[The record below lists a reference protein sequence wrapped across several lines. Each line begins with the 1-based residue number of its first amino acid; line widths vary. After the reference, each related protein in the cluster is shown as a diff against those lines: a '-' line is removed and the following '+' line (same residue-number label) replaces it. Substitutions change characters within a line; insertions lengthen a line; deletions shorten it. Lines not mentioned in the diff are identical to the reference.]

1 MRTSCRSM
9 VWLSVWSVAGFLPL
23 ISVRA
28 DSSGAGAQGLY
39 FRGGIGPEIAHKTDV
54 KEFFVPRSGIQVEYD
69 AGLRISAAGG
79 YQFCSYF
86 SAEVESG
93 ILYNSIKSI
102 TGSPS
107 TDASLVNVPLLA
119 NAVFHIPLE
128 SNFVP
133 YCGFGFGGS
142 TSVLTIDHA
151 TINGRSLDGD
161 DSELVWAAQAFA
173 GFRYEFNDRMGV
185 GFGYKFLATGQ
196 PSWDV
201 FSFSAGSGQ
210 LRFDNARTH
219 SFLAE
224 FTLKF

>member
-1 MRTSCRSM
+1 
-9 VWLSVWSVAGFLPL
+9 VAGFLPL
-23 ISVRA
+23 ISLRA
-28 DSSGAGAQGLY
+28 DSSGDRAQGLY
-39 FRGGIGPEIAHKTDV
+39 FRGGIGPEIAHRTDV
-54 KEFFVPRSGIQVEYD
+54 KEFFGPSSGNRVEYD

-107 TDASLVNVPLLA
+107 TDASVANVPLLA

-142 TSVLTIDHA
+142 TSVLNIDHA
-151 TINGRSLDGD
+151 TIAGRPLEGD
-161 DSELVWAAQAFA
+161 DADFVWAAQAFA

-201 FSFSAGSGQ
+201 FSFTAGSGQ
-210 LRFDNARTH
+210 IRFDNARTH

-224 FTLKF
+224 FTWKF

>member
-1 MRTSCRSM
+1 M
-9 VWLSVWSVAGFLPL
+9 VWLSVWSVAFLPL
-23 ISVRA
+23 IAIRA
-28 DSSGAGAQGLY
+28 ASSGDGEQGLY

-54 KEFFVPRSGIQVEYD
+54 KEFFGPSSGTQVKYD

-79 YQFCSYF
+79 YQFCRYF

-102 TGSPS
+102 SGPGSS
-107 TDASLVNVPLLA
+107 GSDIDASVVNVPLLA

-151 TINGRSLDGD
+151 TIAGRTLDGD
-161 DSELVWAAQAFA
+161 DSDFVWAAQAFA
-173 GFRYEFNDRMGV
+173 GAPVRQRPDALVSGGV
-185 GFGYKFLATGQ
+185 HAKILT
-196 PSWDV
+196 
-201 FSFSAGSGQ
+201 
-210 LRFDNARTH
+210 
-219 SFLAE
+219 AE
-224 FTLKF
+224 R